1 MNEIVIG
8 TRLNNSQLNKDL
20 IKLEKELDRFVQKEE
35 RLLTQKQKLDIDIS
49 KGYNNLQTLDDKL
62 NIINQKIK
70 NMEEA
75 NLPANLVTNIDYQKL
90 INQRDQ
96 LNRKAEEYL
105 QKMDAEKGKLTDIN
119 TKLSNNR
126 KEQTRLNNEIGKMAH
141 KLNLPSVSLD
151 GINKALK
158 GIVNKVI
165 RWGLAVFGVRTAYN
179 AIRGAMNI
187 ISQYDDNLNTNIK
200 YIQFALANTIK
211 SLIEWIIKAVYQI
224 LGFVGKIIFLLTGK
238 NIFKNSGIDDFQ
250 KAMASSSK
258 DAKDIKKSLASFDEM
273 NVLQDNSSSTGGGT
287 GVTLPEDALDLSQIN
302 NYETGIEKVTDSL
315 TQKWIDL
322 GEDMRKSL
330 DDPKVYDE
338 AFGNWSMFIKGCV
351 EVGLGLW
358 DIITGIIEVIGG
370 LMDIIVGLFTGDLDK
385 IKEGW
390 DWLVKGLLDI
400 VIGLIETIV
409 GLLHMIFGVIIGIAL
424 DIWDGIKQLCS
435 IVGEWIYDHVIKPVG
450 DFFSGLWDGIKEGV
464 GNAVQWVKDKFY
476 SIVDFFSNL
485 ISKIVRLFKN
495 IGTRVGEVVGGAFK
509 VVINGVLKAIENI
522 LNFPIKA
529 INKLITTIN
538 KVPGIN
544 LNKLDTF
551 NLPRLARGGIVNNPG
566 RGVPVG
572 GAIAGEAG
580 REAVLPITDP
590 SIMAMIGESI
600 GKYVN
605 INATVPVYV
614 GNRQIAR
621 EIKKINT
628 NNDFAYNR

>member
-1 MNEIVIG
+1 MNEIIIG
-8 TRLNNSQLNKDL
+8 TRLDNKQLNKDL

-35 RLLTQKQKLDIDIS
+35 RLLTQKQKLEIDTS

-75 NLPANLVTNIDYQKL
+75 NLPQNLATNVDYQKL
-90 INQRDQ
+90 ISQRDQ

-105 QKMDAEKGKLTDIN
+105 QKIDAEKGKLTDIN
-119 TKLSNNR
+119 NKLSNNR
-126 KEQTRLNNEIGKMAH
+126 REQARLNEEIGKMAD

-151 GINKALK
+151 GMNKGLK

-179 AIRGAMNI
+179 AIRSAMNI
-187 ISQYDDNLNTNIK
+187 ISQYDDNLNANIK
-200 YIQFALANTIK
+200 YIQFALANAIK
-211 SLIEWIIKAVYQI
+211 PLIEWIIKAVYQI

-273 NVLQDNSSSTGGGT
+273 NVLQDTSSSASGGT
-287 GVTLPEDALDLSQIN
+287 GVTLPKDALDLSDLN
-302 NYETGIEKVTDSL
+302 NYETNVEQITDNL

-330 DDPKVYDE
+330 DNPEMYKQAY
-338 AFGNWSMFIKGCV
+338 GNWSMFVKGLV

-358 DIITGIIEVIGG
+358 DVITGIIEVIGG

-390 DWLVKGLLDI
+390 DWLVKGLIDI
-400 VIGLIETIV
+400 VSGLIETFAGLFHMLLGIIV
-409 GLLHMIFGVIIGIAL
+409 GIAL

-435 IVGEWIYDHVIKPVG
+435 IVGEWIYEHVIKPVG
-450 DFFSGLWDGIKEGV
+450 DFFSGLWNGIKEGV
-464 GNAVQWVKDKFY
+464 GNTVQWVKDKFY
-476 SIVDFFSNL
+476 SIVNFFSNL
-485 ISKIVRLFKN
+485 ISKIVGLFKN
-495 IGTRVGEVVGGAFK
+495 IGTKVGEVIGRAFK
-509 VVINGVLKAIENI
+509 TVINGVLKAIENI

-538 KVPGIN
+538 KIPGIN

-566 RGVPVG
+566 RGVPIG

-621 EIKKINT
+621 EIKRINA

>member
-1 MNEIVIG
+1 MNEIIIG
-8 TRLNNSQLNKDL
+8 TRLDNKQLNKDL

-35 RLLTQKQKLDIDIS
+35 RLLTQKQKLEIDTS

-75 NLPANLVTNIDYQKL
+75 NLPQNLATNVDYQKL
-90 INQRDQ
+90 ISQRDQ

-105 QKMDAEKGKLTDIN
+105 QKIDAEKGKLTDIN
-119 TKLSNNR
+119 NKLSNNR
-126 KEQTRLNNEIGKMAH
+126 REQARLNEEIGKMAD

-151 GINKALK
+151 GMNKGLK

-179 AIRGAMNI
+179 AIRSAMNI
-187 ISQYDDNLNTNIK
+187 ISQYDDNLNANIK
-200 YIQFALANTIK
+200 YIQFALANAIK
-211 SLIEWIIKAVYQI
+211 PLIEWIIKAVYQI

-273 NVLQDNSSSTGGGT
+273 NVLQDTSSSASGGT
-287 GVTLPEDALDLSQIN
+287 GVTLPKDALDLSDLN
-302 NYETGIEKVTDSL
+302 NYETNVEQITDNL

-330 DDPKVYDE
+330 DNPEMYKQAY
-338 AFGNWSMFIKGCV
+338 GNWSMFVKGLV

-358 DIITGIIEVIGG
+358 DVITGIIEVIGG
-370 LMDIIVGLFTGDLDK
+370 LAEIIVGLFTGDLDK

-390 DWLVKGLLDI
+390 DWLVKGLIDI
-400 VIGLIETIV
+400 VSGLIETFAGLFHMLLGIIV
-409 GLLHMIFGVIIGIAL
+409 GIAL

-435 IVGEWIYDHVIKPVG
+435 IVGEWIYEHVIKPVG
-450 DFFSGLWDGIKEGV
+450 DFFSDLWNGIKEGV
-464 GNAVQWVKDKFY
+464 GNTVQWVKDKFY
-476 SIVDFFSNL
+476 SIVNFFSNL
-485 ISKIVRLFKN
+485 ISKIVGLFKN
-495 IGTRVGEVVGGAFK
+495 IGTKVGEVIGRAFK
-509 VVINGVLKAIENI
+509 TVINGVLKAIENI

-538 KVPGIN
+538 KIPGIN

-566 RGVPVG
+566 RGVPIG

-621 EIKKINT
+621 EIKRINA

>member
-1 MNEIVIG
+1 MNEIIIG
-8 TRLNNSQLNKDL
+8 TRLDNKQLNKDL

-35 RLLTQKQKLDIDIS
+35 RLLTQKQKLEIDTS

-75 NLPANLVTNIDYQKL
+75 NLPQNLATNVDYQKL
-90 INQRDQ
+90 ISQRDQ

-105 QKMDAEKGKLTDIN
+105 QKIDAEKGKLTDIN
-119 TKLSNNR
+119 NKLSNNR
-126 KEQTRLNNEIGKMAH
+126 REQARLNEEIGKMAD

-151 GINKALK
+151 GMNKGLK

-179 AIRGAMNI
+179 AIRSAMNI
-187 ISQYDDNLNTNIK
+187 ISQYDDNLNANIK
-200 YIQFALANTIK
+200 YIQFALANAIK
-211 SLIEWIIKAVYQI
+211 PLIEWIIKAVYQI

-273 NVLQDNSSSTGGGT
+273 NVLQDTSSSASGGT
-287 GVTLPEDALDLSQIN
+287 GVTLPKDALDLSDLN
-302 NYETGIEKVTDSL
+302 NYETNVEQITDNL

-330 DDPKVYDE
+330 DNPEMYKQAY
-338 AFGNWSMFIKGCV
+338 GNWSMFVKGLV

-358 DIITGIIEVIGG
+358 DVITGIIEVIGG
-370 LMDIIVGLFTGDLDK
+370 LAEIIVGLFTGDLDK

-390 DWLVKGLLDI
+390 DWLVKGLIDI
-400 VIGLIETIV
+400 VSGLIETFAGLFHMLLGIIV
-409 GLLHMIFGVIIGIAL
+409 GIAL

-435 IVGEWIYDHVIKPVG
+435 IVGEWIYEHVIKPVG
-450 DFFSGLWDGIKEGV
+450 DFFSGLWNGIKEGV
-464 GNAVQWVKDKFY
+464 GNTVQWVKDKFY
-476 SIVDFFSNL
+476 SIVNFFSNL
-485 ISKIVRLFKN
+485 ISKIVGLFKN
-495 IGTRVGEVVGGAFK
+495 IGTKVGEVIGRAFK
-509 VVINGVLKAIENI
+509 TVINGVLKAIENI

-538 KVPGIN
+538 KIPGIN

-566 RGVPVG
+566 RGVPIG

-621 EIKKINT
+621 EIKRINA

>member
-1 MNEIVIG
+1 MNEIIIG
-8 TRLNNSQLNKDL
+8 TRLDNKQLDKDL

-35 RLLTQKQKLDIDIS
+35 RLLTQKQKLEIDIS
-49 KGYNNLQTLDDKL
+49 KGYNNLQTLDDRL

-75 NLPANLVTNIDYQKL
+75 NLPQNLATNVDYQKL
-90 INQRDQ
+90 ISQRDQ

-119 TKLSNNR
+119 NKLSNNR
-126 KEQTRLNNEIGKMAH
+126 REQARLNEEIRKIIDE
-141 KLNLPSVSLD
+141 LNLPSISLD
-151 GINKALK
+151 GMNKGLK

-179 AIRGAMNI
+179 AIRSAMNI
-187 ISQYDDNLNTNIK
+187 ISQYDDNLNANIK
-200 YIQFALANTIK
+200 YIQFALANAIK
-211 SLIEWIIKAVYQI
+211 PLIEWIIKAVYQI

-273 NVLQDNSSSTGGGT
+273 NVLQDTSSSASGGT
-287 GVTLPEDALDLSQIN
+287 GVTLPKDALDLSDLN
-302 NYETGIEKVTDSL
+302 NYETNVEQITDNL

-330 DDPKVYDE
+330 DNPEMYKQAY
-338 AFGNWSMFIKGCV
+338 GNWSMFVKGLV

-358 DIITGIIEVIGG
+358 DVITGIIEVIGG

-390 DWLVKGLLDI
+390 NWLVKGLIDI
-400 VIGLIETIV
+400 VSGLIETFAGLFHMLLGIIV
-409 GLLHMIFGVIIGIAL
+409 GIAL

-435 IVGEWIYDHVIKPVG
+435 IVGEWIYEHVIKPVG
-450 DFFSGLWDGIKEGV
+450 DFFSGLWNGIKEGV
-464 GNAVQWVKDKFY
+464 GNTVQWVKDKFY
-476 SIVDFFSNL
+476 SIVNFFSNL
-485 ISKIVRLFKN
+485 ISKIVGLFKN
-495 IGTRVGEVVGGAFK
+495 IGTKVGEVIGRAFK
-509 VVINGVLKAIENI
+509 TVINGVLKAIENI

-538 KVPGIN
+538 KIPGIN

-566 RGVPVG
+566 RGVPIG

-621 EIKKINT
+621 EIKRINA

>member
-1 MNEIVIG
+1 MNEIIIG
-8 TRLNNSQLNKDL
+8 TRLDNKQLNKDL
-20 IKLEKELDRFVQKEE
+20 VKLEKELDSFVSKEE
-35 RLLTQKQKLDIDIS
+35 RLLSQKQKLDIDIS

-75 NLPANLVTNIDYQKL
+75 NLPQNLATNVDYQKL
-90 INQRDQ
+90 ISQRDQ

-126 KEQTRLNNEIGKMAH
+126 KEQARLNNEIGKMAD

-151 GINKALK
+151 GMNKGLK

-179 AIRGAMNI
+179 AIRSAMNI

-200 YIQFALANTIK
+200 YIQFALANAIK
-211 SLIEWIIKAVYQI
+211 PLIEWIIKAVYQI

-273 NVLQDNSSSTGGGT
+273 NVLQDTSSSTSGGT
-287 GVTLPEDALDLSQIN
+287 GVALPKDALDLSEIG
-302 NYETGIEKVTDSL
+302 NYETTIEKTVDNL
-315 TQKWIDL
+315 TEKWFKL
-322 GEDMRKSL
+322 GEEMRKSL
-330 DDPKVYDE
+330 LNPEMYDE
-338 AFGNWSMFIKGCV
+338 AFGNWSMFAKGFV
-351 EVGLGLW
+351 EVGLGIW

-370 LMDIIVGLFTGDLDK
+370 LMDMIVGLFTGDFDK
-385 IKEGW
+385 IIDGW
-390 DWLVKGLLDI
+390 HSFTKGLTDI
-400 VIGLIETIV
+400 VVGLIEVIA
-409 GLLHMIFGVIIGIAL
+409 GLLHILLGFIIGIVL
-424 DIWDGIKQLCS
+424 DIWDGIVKIFS
-435 IVGEWIYDHVIKPVG
+435 KVASWIYNVVIFPIIVG
-450 DFFSGLWDGIKEGV
+450 FSALWGKIKEGV
-464 GNAVQWVKDKFY
+464 GNAVQTIKEKFQI
-476 SIVDFFSNL
+476 IVSFLST
-485 ISKIVRLFKN
+485 IVTKIIGLFKN
-495 IGTRVGEVVGGAFK
+495 IGTKVGEVVGGAFK
-509 VVINGVLKAIENI
+509 AVINGVLKAIENI

-544 LNKLDTF
+544 LNKLNTF

-566 RGVPVG
+566 RGVPIG

-621 EIKKINT
+621 EIKRINA